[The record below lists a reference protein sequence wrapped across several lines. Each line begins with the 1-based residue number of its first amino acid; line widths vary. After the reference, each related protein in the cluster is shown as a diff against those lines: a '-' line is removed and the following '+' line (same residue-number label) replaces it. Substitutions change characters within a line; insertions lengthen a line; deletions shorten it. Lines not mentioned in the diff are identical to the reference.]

1 MRYRLGTI
9 AFGLLLSIYVCSA
22 FGAPSK
28 YRWRKP
34 QITLSVSTSVIS
46 NSSNIAAGS
55 DVLGAVDRSIA
66 TWQQAAAV
74 SLRRVLSN
82 EQNVSA
88 NGGQGD
94 GVSLLTIAGSQ
105 ENTALFPR
113 GLDDATARTR
123 IFYDGQGFITEADI
137 VLNPF
142 VQFSTDGTPG
152 TYDLESTL
160 THEIGHLLGLSH
172 SPVIGATMS
181 DGYGKNG
188 VYSLSAFSARTL
200 AADDIASLRSVYGVA
215 DDSDECCGRIS
226 GKLNLALN
234 RVRGLEVWAEDA
246 ESGRVLAAAPVS
258 VDGSFKIGGLT
269 PGKLHLYLQSDA
281 DIHSSASDLGEFNVT
296 TKQPAVVMKHIDRI
310 STNIR
315 FDYLGFNG
323 QFAGMAVPVNSGS
336 SYFLLAGTTEVSSY
350 GVTVESTSD
359 LISVQSR
366 PITGSYSK
374 DIKTFG
380 FEAAISPD
388 ALPGEYSIALRSPT
402 GDRRFL
408 IGALTVEKFPNF
420 WSIAASK

>member
-1 MRYRLGTI
+1 MRYALRTI
-9 AFGLLLSIYVCSA
+9 AVGLLLSVFVCSA

-28 YRWRKP
+28 YRWRKG
-34 QITLSVSTSVIS
+34 QITLAVSSSVTS

-66 TWQQAAAV
+66 SWQQAAAV
-74 SLRRVLSN
+74 SLRRVTSN
-82 EQNVSA
+82 EQNVSPV
-88 NGGQGD
+88 GGQGD
-94 GVSLLTIAGSQ
+94 GVSLLTIAASP
-105 ENTALFPR
+105 ENIALFAR

-123 IFYDGQGFITEADI
+123 IFYDAKGFITEADI

-200 AADDIASLRSVYGVA
+200 AADDISSIRSVYGVA
-215 DDSDECCGRIS
+215 DDGDECCGRIA
-226 GKLNLALN
+226 GRLNFGLN

-246 ESGRVLAAAPVS
+246 ESGRVIAAAPVS
-258 VDGSFKIGGLT
+258 GDGSFRMGGLAL
-269 PGKLHLYLQSDA
+269 GKLHLYLQSDA
-281 DIHSSASDLGEFNVT
+281 DLHSSASDLGEFTVT
-296 TKQPAVVMKHIDRI
+296 TKQPVVVTRHIDRI
-310 STNIR
+310 STNLR

-323 QFAGMAVPVNSGS
+323 QFAGMAIPVNSGS
-336 SYFLLAGTTEVSSY
+336 SYFLLAGTSELSSES
-350 GVTVESTSD
+350 VTVESTSD

-366 PITGSYSK
+366 PVAGSYSK

-388 ALPGEYSIALRSPT
+388 ALPGEYSVALRSPT
-402 GDRRFL
+402 GERRFL

-420 WSIAASK
+420 WSIAAFK